1 MFFMSDDTRADSGNN
16 DHLTLQNELPPFL
29 WGEKKPS
36 TDSGKIHSASLIKIQ
51 IYLSKPSHNPSISY
65 KKTWKA

>member
-1 MFFMSDDTRADSGNN
+1 MILELILETMIIWPYRMSYHPSYGGGKQT
-16 DHLTLQNELPPFL
+16 
-29 WGEKKPS
+29 S
-36 TDSGKIHSASLIKIQ
+36 TDVGKIHSASLIKIQ